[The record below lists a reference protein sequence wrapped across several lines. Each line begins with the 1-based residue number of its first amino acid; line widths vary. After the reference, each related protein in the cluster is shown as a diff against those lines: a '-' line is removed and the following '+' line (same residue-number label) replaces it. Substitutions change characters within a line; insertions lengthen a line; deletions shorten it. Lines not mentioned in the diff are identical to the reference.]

1 MPLLL
6 LASDALPVPAMFSGL
21 PRCRDRTAP
30 IDTPCTIATQV
41 DAATAR
47 RRLGRKDHVWW
58 LRGDRLTMIAR
69 PTTERWV
76 MLCCS
81 IQTGLVP
88 VAGTGLAAVTVRIP
102 RVREAILDVR
112 PFPVAND
119 TPEIVRGPDAA
130 SAPVQTAP
138 PPERLI
144 SVAIASRWLG
154 ETRGLTIYLPP
165 PGPAPLPMPQPLPVF
180 YLADNLAA
188 KFAPIMEAAVLAGR
202 SPPAILVGIDAA
214 KPLAGPC
221 TGLACDRRGPEY
233 KIDMS
238 GGDTSAASPF
248 GKHLR
253 FVIDEVIPYIEDHY
267 PASARR
273 EDRIIGGSSNG
284 GHWALIAAAL
294 RPDLFG
300 KVMALSASGR
310 PAAAQAPALANT
322 KLYGSAGLFEP
333 VYLGNTLGAIAAAH
347 DAGAQT
353 RTYTVVAGHSQ
364 VAWEIMFADGA
375 PWLLMNAPPPPPP

>member
-1 MPLLL
+1 MLMPFLL
-6 LASDALPVPAMFSGL
+6 LAADALPVPAMFSSL

-30 IDTPCTIATQV
+30 IDSPCTIDADV

-47 RRLGRKDHVWW
+47 KRLGRKDHVWW
-58 LRGDRLTMIAR
+58 LHGDRLTMIAR

-88 VAGTGLAAVTVRIP
+88 IAGTGLAAVTVRIP
-102 RVREAILDVR
+102 RVGEAILDVR
-112 PFPVAND
+112 PFPTPDD
-119 TPEIVRGPDAA
+119 TPQIVRGPDAA
-130 SAPVQTAP
+130 AAPARTTP

-144 SVAIASRWLG
+144 RVAIASHWLG

-165 PGPAPLPMPQPLPVF
+165 PNATTRSLPVV
-180 YLADNLAA
+180 YLADDLAA

-214 KPLAGPC
+214 KPLTGAC
-221 TGLACDRRGPEY
+221 TGLTCDRRGPEY

-238 GGDTSAASPF
+238 GGDASTASPF

-253 FVIDEVIPYIEDHY
+253 FVVDEVIPYIEAHY
-267 PASARR
+267 PASAQRQN
-273 EDRIIGGSSNG
+273 RIVGGSSNG

-294 RPDLFG
+294 RPDVFG

-310 PAAAQAPALANT
+310 PAASQTTALARAR
-322 KLYGSAGLFEP
+322 LYGGAGLFEP
-333 VYLGNTLGAIAAAH
+333 DYRANTLGAAAAAEG
-347 DAGAQT
+347 AGAQT
-353 RTYTVVAGHSQ
+353 RTRTVVAGHSQ
-364 VAWEIMFADGA
+364 VAWDIMFADAA
-375 PWLLMNAPPPPPP
+375 PWLLSDAPPPQQR